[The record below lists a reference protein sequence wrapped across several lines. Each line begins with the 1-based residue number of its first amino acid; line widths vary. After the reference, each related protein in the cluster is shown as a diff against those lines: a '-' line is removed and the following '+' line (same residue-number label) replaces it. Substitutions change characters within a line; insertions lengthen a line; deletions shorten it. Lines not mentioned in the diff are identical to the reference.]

1 MALISEWI
9 SLLNGFEWCDSPFL
23 CAIMTVDHM
32 RFPAENHWIKKKKNM
47 VQFVRIQKNGHCV
60 DCLKIPLPRFHQKKP
75 QIWHCTVIPGGMEK
89 PPTRFCGSIM
99 FNSLSCWVNSP
110 FIVDETTIWN
120 PQRLVPNQYY
130 IMPAKLLVI
139 TNNSSK
145 YEVKH
150 VNGAWFGQWVY
161 HIFRVYTSWPLWV
174 WSILWV
180 IYAY

>member
-1 MALISEWI
+1 MQHGEIKNKHGAVYKNPKEWSLFGLPKISASKVPSKETSNMA
-9 SLLNGFEWCDSPFL
+9 
-23 CAIMTVDHM
+23 
-32 RFPAENHWIKKKKNM
+32 
-47 VQFVRIQKNGHCV
+47 RI
-60 DCLKIPLPRFHQKKP
+60 
-75 QIWHCTVIPGGMEK
+75 VIPGMEK
-89 PPTRFCGSIM
+89 LPTRFCGSIM

-130 IMPAKLLVI
+130 IMPAKLLVPI
-139 TNNSSK
+139 ILGLYASPK

-180 IYAY
+180 IYAH